1 MRDRIREF
9 DDAFRSSFDR
19 SKGLPV
25 STAGVCSLLRDV
37 RAIATREVAT
47 FAEFVEDNDPP
58 GEHKSGASALFAP
71 SAFPKFAFFLTTMRN
86 RRIEPMPC
94 VSFRG
99 SFSKGLHHA

>member
-1 MRDRIREF
+1 MSQIDSAMRDRIREF

-47 FAEFVEDNDPP
+47 FAEFAEDNVRLESTNPARP
-58 GEHKSGASALFAP
+58 LYSRLQLSLNLP
-71 SAFPKFAFFLTTMRN
+71 
-86 RRIEPMPC
+86 
-94 VSFRG
+94 
-99 SFSKGLHHA
+99 FS